1 MAIFTGSPIP
11 TETTTLGPSPGVRRE
26 ERRRPRVTCVSTA
39 EESRA
44 TVTTPTS
51 PAGPGGPET

>member
-51 PAGPGGPET
+51 LAGSGGPEK

>member
-51 PAGPGGPET
+51 PAGSGGPEK